1 MASVST
7 PKKGEVSLVFGGQ
20 WGDEGKGKLVDL
32 LCEKSD
38 LVCRC
43 QGGNNA
49 GHTVVAGGVSYDFHL
64 LPSGIIHENCVSVIG
79 NGVVIHLP
87 GLFAE
92 IEKNEGKGLVGWQKR
107 LKISNR
113 AHLVLDV
120 HQEVDGLMEEEKG
133 AASLGTTKKGIGMT
147 YADKALRVGLRVAD
161 LFAED
166 HVLEQKINQIFS
178 GYTKRFPQLKLDAV
192 SEVKKLK
199 SFVTRMEPMV
209 CDTVS
214 LVNSRI
220 DQGSRV
226 LVEGANA
233 AMLDIDFGTYPYVT
247 SCNCTAG
254 AACTGL
260 GVSPLKLDNI
270 YGAFKAYTTRVGSG
284 HFPTELSG
292 DIEDK
297 LQSIGR
303 EFGVTTGRRR
313 RCGWFDAVVARYS
326 HRINGFTGV
335 AILKL
340 DVLDTF
346 EEVKIGV
353 RYRLDGEVF
362 EGVPATMDQ
371 VERVTVEYVTYPGW
385 RSDITAVRRFEDLP
399 ENAQN
404 YIRGIELH
412 TGMKVRWIGV
422 GPAREAMI
430 TVT

>member
-1 MASVST
+1 MASENIL
-7 PKKGEVSLVFGGQ
+7 KKGEVSLVFGGQ
-20 WGDEGKGKLVDL
+20 WGDEGKGKLIDL

-64 LPSGIIHENCVSVIG
+64 LPSGIIHENCTSVIG

-113 AHLVLDV
+113 AHIVLDV
-120 HQEVDGLMEEEKG
+120 HQEVDGLLEEEKG
-133 AASLGTTKKGIGMT
+133 AASLGTTKKGIGVT

-178 GYTKRFPQLKLDAV
+178 GYSKRFPQLKLDAV

-199 SFVTRMEPMV
+199 SFVTRLEPMV

-247 SCNCTAG
+247 SSNCTAG

-270 YGAFKAYTTRVGSG
+270 YGAFKAYITRVGSG

-326 HRINGFTGV
+326 HMLNGFTGV

-346 EEVKIGV
+346 EEIKIGV

-362 EGVPATMDQ
+362 EGFPSTMNQ

-385 RSDITAVRRFEDLP
+385 NRDITAVRRFEDLP

-404 YIRGIELH
+404 YVRGIELH

-422 GPAREAMI
+422 GPARESMI
-430 TVT
+430 TIT

>member
-1 MASVST
+1 M
-7 PKKGEVSLVFGGQ
+7 
-20 WGDEGKGKLVDL
+20 
-32 LCEKSD
+32 
-38 LVCRC
+38 
-43 QGGNNA
+43 
-49 GHTVVAGGVSYDFHL
+49 
-64 LPSGIIHENCVSVIG
+64 
-79 NGVVIHLP
+79 
-87 GLFAE
+87 
-92 IEKNEGKGLVGWQKR
+92 
-107 LKISNR
+107 
-113 AHLVLDV
+113 
-120 HQEVDGLMEEEKG
+120 
-133 AASLGTTKKGIGMT
+133 
-147 YADKALRVGLRVAD
+147 
-161 LFAED
+161 
-166 HVLEQKINQIFS
+166 
-178 GYTKRFPQLKLDAV
+178 
-192 SEVKKLK
+192 
-199 SFVTRMEPMV
+199 

-385 RSDITAVRRFEDLP
+385 KSDITAVRRFEDLP

-412 TGMKVRWIGV
+412 TAMKVRWIGV